1 MIFFVRITFFRIKRP
16 KKNFEQTL
24 FEGKFINSYVNFTF
38 CRSEENVKIRTITFS
53 KEKLQSIMK
62 ANFSFDLS
70 FIEIKL
76 WNFSFERTLFE
87 QTN

>member
-38 CRSEENVKIRTITFS
+38 CRSEENVKIRT
-53 KEKLQSIMK
+53 
-62 ANFSFDLS
+62 NSF
-70 FIEIKL
+70 
-76 WNFSFERTLFE
+76 FERKTSFYNVGKFFLRFKFLR
-87 QTN
+87 N